1 MVRTPTLGSVF
12 YSPGDPSAIT
22 TLPDLVR
29 FVRDENL
36 KLSAAITALAL
47 GHIDVSHVAPAKPRD
62 GDIRYAD
69 GTNWD
74 PGSGKGL
81 YIHNGTVWTRIVAIP

>member
-1 MVRTPTLGSVF
+1 VVRTPNIGSIL
-12 YSPGDPSAIT
+12 YSPNDAPADSAQ
-22 TLPDLVR
+22 LQR
-29 FVRDENL
+29 FLREEL
-36 KLSAAITALAL
+36 AKISAAIGALAA
-47 GHIDVSHVAPAKPRD
+47 GHLDKLNAAPAKPRD

-69 GTNWD
+69 GTNWN